1 MAATSVAVEMLKLL
15 LLWVG
20 LWMGLDVHSLLLLFI
35 ECFLLL
41 I

>member
-1 MAATSVAVEMLKLL
+1 MVDDQVGYG
-15 LLWVG
+15 VG
-20 LWMGLDVHSLLLLFI
+20 LWMGLDVHSLLFLGI